1 MKRVLFIVSVLAI
14 MAGWNVNAQENVEF
28 TASAPDVA
36 YVETPF
42 QLIYSV
48 NAAAKDLQAPDF
60 QFFEILAGPFESR
73 SSYTQIIN
81 GKKSSAT
88 NLSYT
93 LTLMPSKTG
102 TFKIPGASI
111 VVDGEKIYSNDLT
124 IKVENAE
131 NNAQKQ
137 NEGGTVTGGGTQRVT
152 SESIF
157 VRTIVSKTNI
167 YEQEAISVT
176 YKLYTLLDV
185 AQFTGAKLPD
195 FNGFLKQDIEQSQ
208 NKQLSAET
216 YKGRSYGTVVLYQAV
231 LFPQHTGEIEI
242 GKASFTALLR
252 LQNKAQ
258 VRSIFDD
265 FFDSYTNV
273 EKTLTASAVTVKV
286 SELPLAGKPATFSGA
301 VGNFNLTSTLSSGNL
316 KTNQAATIKVVISG
330 NGNMKLLKNPEIK
343 FPDGFEVYDPKVDNK
358 FSSGSGGVSG
368 TKTIEYMFIPR
379 RSGKFD
385 IPSAELSYFDLN
397 NKTYRTLRTPA
408 YKINVT
414 KGEGGEAVV
423 ENFTGK
429 EDVTPLA
436 KDIRYLYTGSVK
448 LQPESR
454 PWFGTLPFW
463 MLFLIPLI
471 IAAIL
476 FIYFRKHV
484 KENADLA
491 FVKTKKANKVAQKRL
506 RLALKFLEEGKKK
519 QFYEEVMKAVWTY
532 LSDKLVIPVAELNKD
547 NIRLKM
553 NEKGMEKEV
562 TDNFTNILNTCE
574 YASYAPDSGRQEM
587 GNLYGE
593 TVDAISRMEEHFKK
607 K

>member
-1 MKRVLFIVSVLAI
+1 MTESEKEQIREKS
-14 MAGWNVNAQENVEF
+14 MA
-28 TASAPDVA
+28 
-36 YVETPF
+36 
-42 QLIYSV
+42 
-48 NAAAKDLQAPDF
+48 
-60 QFFEILAGPFESR
+60 EISR
-73 SSYTQIIN
+73 
-81 GKKSSAT
+81 
-88 NLSYT
+88 
-93 LTLMPSKTG
+93 
-102 TFKIPGASI
+102 
-111 VVDGEKIYSNDLT
+111 
-124 IKVENAE
+124 
-131 NNAQKQ
+131 
-137 NEGGTVTGGGTQRVT
+137 
-152 SESIF
+152 
-157 VRTIVSKTNI
+157 
-167 YEQEAISVT
+167 
-176 YKLYTLLDV
+176 
-185 AQFTGAKLPD
+185 
-195 FNGFLKQDIEQSQ
+195 LKQDIEQSQ

-408 YKINVT
+408 YKINVA

-506 RLALKFLEEGKKK
+506 RLALKFLEEGKKN